1 MCIRDRNPAFGSVVW
16 ATVSFL
22 VVLLLLRKMA
32 WGPILQGLKDR
43 EEEIEGALNAAKE
56 ARAEIQNLQSDN
68 ERLLQEARAERDGML
83 RDARDMADKLVADAK
98 QTAKDEGE
106 RMIDQAKQAIDGER
120 AAAVAELKAEV
131 AKLSLEIAEKL
142 VRQELKDDGAQQE
155 LIGRMISDSKLN

>member
-1 MCIRDRNPAFGSVVW
+1 MDALLNPAFGSVVW

-56 ARAEIQNLQSDN
+56 ARAEIQSLQSDN

>member
-1 MCIRDRNPAFGSVVW
+1 MDALLNPAFGSVVW

-22 VVLLLLRKMA
+22 VVLFLLRKMA

-142 VRQELKDDGAQQE
+142 VRQELKDDGSQQE

>member
-1 MCIRDRNPAFGSVVW
+1 MDALLNPAFGSVVW

-131 AKLSLEIAEKL
+131 AKLSLEIAEEL

>member
-1 MCIRDRNPAFGSVVW
+1 MHYM
-16 ATVSFL
+16 
-22 VVLLLLRKMA
+22 VLLLIIGVVTVIFMFLALMDGSRA
-32 WGPILQGLKDR
+32 WEKRLV
-43 EEEIEGALNAAKE
+43 KE

-83 RDARDMADKLVADAK
+83 RDARDMADKLVAEAK

>member
-1 MCIRDRNPAFGSVVW
+1 MDALLNPAFGSVVW

-22 VVLLLLRKMA
+22 VVLFLLRKMA
-32 WGPILQGLKDR
+32 WDPILQGLKDR

>member
-1 MCIRDRNPAFGSVVW
+1 MDALLNPAFGSVVW

-22 VVLLLLRKMA
+22 VVLFLLRKMA

-56 ARAEIQNLQSDN
+56 ARAEIQNLQADN

-98 QTAKDEGE
+98 QQAKDEGE
-106 RMIDQAKQAIDGER
+106 RMIEQAKQAIDGER

-131 AKLSLEIAEKL
+131 AKLSLDIAEKL
-142 VRQELKDDGAQQE
+142 VRQELKDDAAQQE
-155 LIGRMISDSKLN
+155 LIGRMITDSKLN

>member
-1 MCIRDRNPAFGSVVW
+1 MDALLNPAFGSVVW

-22 VVLLLLRKMA
+22 VVLFLLRKMA

-68 ERLLQEARAERDGML
+68 ERLLQEARAERDGRL

-131 AKLSLEIAEKL
+131 AKLSLEIAETL

>member
-1 MCIRDRNPAFGSVVW
+1 MDALLNPAFGSVVW

-142 VRQELKDDGAQQE
+142 VRQELKDEGAQQE

>member
-1 MCIRDRNPAFGSVVW
+1 MDALLNPAFGSVVW

-56 ARAEIQNLQSDN
+56 ARAEIQSLQSDN

-131 AKLSLEIAEKL
+131 AKLSLEIAEEL

>member
-1 MCIRDRNPAFGSVVW
+1 MDALLTPAFGSVVW

-22 VVLLLLRKMA
+22 VVLFLLRKMA

-43 EEEIEGALNAAKE
+43 EEEIEGALNSAKE

-83 RDARDMADKLVADAK
+83 RDARDMSDKLVADAK
-98 QTAKDEGE
+98 QLAKDEGE

-131 AKLSLEIAEKL
+131 AKLSLEIAENL
-142 VRQELKDDGAQQE
+142 VRHELKGDVAQQE

>member
-1 MCIRDRNPAFGSVVW
+1 MDALLNPAFGSVVW

-22 VVLLLLRKMA
+22 VVLVLLRKMA

-83 RDARDMADKLVADAK
+83 RDARDMADKLVAEAK

>member
-1 MCIRDRNPAFGSVVW
+1 MDALLTPAFGSVIW

-22 VVLLLLRKMA
+22 VVLFLLRKMA

-43 EEEIEGALNAAKE
+43 EEEIEGALNSAKE

-98 QTAKDEGE
+98 QLAKDEGE

-120 AAAVAELKAEV
+120 AAAVAELKAEG
-131 AKLSLEIAEKL
+131 AKLSLEIAENL
-142 VRQELKDDGAQQE
+142 VRHELKGDGAQQE

>member
-1 MCIRDRNPAFGSVVW
+1 MDALLNPAFGSVVW

-22 VVLLLLRKMA
+22 VVLFLLRKMA

-120 AAAVAELKAEV
+120 AAAVADLKAEV
-131 AKLSLEIAEKL
+131 AKLSLDIAEKL
-142 VRQELKDDGAQQE
+142 VRQELKDDAAQQE
-155 LIGRMISDSKLN
+155 LVGRMITDSKLN

>member
-1 MCIRDRNPAFGSVVW
+1 MDALLTPAFGSVVW

-22 VVLLLLRKMA
+22 VVLFLLRKMA
-32 WGPILQGLKDR
+32 WAPILQGLKDR
-43 EEEIEGALNAAKE
+43 EEEIEGALNAAKD

-83 RDARDMADKLVADAK
+83 RDARDMADKLVSAAK
-98 QTAKDEGE
+98 QHAKDEGE

-120 AAAVAELKAEV
+120 AAAVVELKAEV

-142 VRQELKDDGAQQE
+142 VRKELKDEGAQQE
-155 LIGRMISDSKLN
+155 LVGRMISDSNLN

>member
-1 MCIRDRNPAFGSVVW
+1 MDALLSPAFGTVVW
-16 ATVSFL
+16 ASISFL
-22 VVLLLLRKMA
+22 VVLFLLKKMA

-43 EEEIEGALNAAKE
+43 EEEIQGALDSAKE
-56 ARAEIQNLQSDN
+56 ARAEIENLQSDN
-68 ERLLQEARAERDGML
+68 ERLLQEARAERDSML

-106 RMIDQAKQAIDGER
+106 RMIEQAKQAIDGER

-131 AKLSLEIAEKL
+131 AKLSLEIAEQL
-142 VRQELKDDGAQQE
+142 VRKELSDDGAQQD

>member
-1 MCIRDRNPAFGSVVW
+1 MDALLSPAFGTVVW
-16 ATVSFL
+16 ASISFL
-22 VVLLLLRKMA
+22 VVLFLLKKMA

-43 EEEIEGALNAAKE
+43 EEEIQGALNSAKE
-56 ARAEIQNLQSDN
+56 ARAEIENLQSDN

-106 RMIDQAKQAIDGER
+106 RMIEQAKQAIDGER

-131 AKLSLEIAEKL
+131 AKLSLEIAEQL
-142 VRQELKDDGAQQE
+142 VRKELSDDGAQQD

>member
-1 MCIRDRNPAFGSVVW
+1 MDALLSPAFGTVVW
-16 ATVSFL
+16 ASISFL
-22 VVLLLLRKMA
+22 VVLFLLKKMA

-43 EEEIEGALNAAKE
+43 EEEIQGALDSAKE
-56 ARAEIQNLQSDN
+56 ARAEIENLQSDN

-106 RMIDQAKQAIDGER
+106 RMIEQAKQAIDGER

-131 AKLSLEIAEKL
+131 AKLSLDIAEKL
-142 VRQELKDDGAQQE
+142 VRQELKDDAAQQE
-155 LIGRMISDSKLN
+155 LIGRMITDSKLN

>member
-1 MCIRDRNPAFGSVVW
+1 MDALLTPAFGSVVW

-22 VVLLLLRKMA
+22 VVLFLLRKMA

-43 EEEIEGALNAAKE
+43 EEEIEGALNSAKE

-98 QTAKDEGE
+98 QLAKDEGE

-131 AKLSLEIAEKL
+131 AKLSLEIAENL
-142 VRQELKDDGAQQE
+142 VRQELKGDGAQQE

>member
-1 MCIRDRNPAFGSVVW
+1 MDALLNPAFGSVVW

-120 AAAVAELKAEV
+120 AVAVAELKAEV

>member
-1 MCIRDRNPAFGSVVW
+1 MDALLNPAFGSVVW

-131 AKLSLEIAEKL
+131 AKLSLESAEKL

>member
-1 MCIRDRNPAFGSVVW
+1 MDALLNPAFGSVVW

-22 VVLLLLRKMA
+22 VVLFLLRKMA

-83 RDARDMADKLVADAK
+83 RDARDMADKLVAEAK

>member
-1 MCIRDRNPAFGSVVW
+1 MDALLSPAFGTVVW
-16 ATVSFL
+16 ASISFL
-22 VVLLLLRKMA
+22 VVLFLLKKMA

-43 EEEIEGALNAAKE
+43 EEEIQGALDSAKE
-56 ARAEIQNLQSDN
+56 ARAEIENLQSDN

-106 RMIDQAKQAIDGER
+106 RMIEQAKQAIDGER

-131 AKLSLEIAEKL
+131 ANLSLEIAEQL
-142 VRQELKDDGAQQE
+142 VRKELSDDGAQQD